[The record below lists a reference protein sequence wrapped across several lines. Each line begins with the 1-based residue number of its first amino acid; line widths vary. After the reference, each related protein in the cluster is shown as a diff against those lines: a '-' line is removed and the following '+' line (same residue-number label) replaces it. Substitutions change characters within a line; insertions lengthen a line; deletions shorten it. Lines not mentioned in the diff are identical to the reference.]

1 MRWTSCSGWMTTF
14 VGREMI
20 FPVLSPP
27 RTSSTLPSK
36 VFRKSGER
44 PGDNTAKMSP
54 VLRSLYRMAHS
65 LRLDSA
71 HLIQNDGLVK
81 YLFLFAD
88 VRRYNCIQL
97 IPFIFTMKKTFIVI
111 AIILVLALLPLL
123 GTYNSIV
130 ALNQDTAAKWSQVEG
145 QYQRRMDLIPNL
157 VATVKGAANFE
168 QTTLTAVVEARAK
181 ATQVTVDPSKLD
193 AESIAKYQAAQG
205 ELSSALGKLLMIT
218 ENYPTL
224 TATENFKDLQSQ
236 IEGTENR
243 IAVSRKDFGDSVQT
257 YNTKVSQF
265 PGNIVAKL
273 FGFAPKAYFKADQ
286 SAAAAPSVAF

>member
-1 MRWTSCSGWMTTF
+1 
-14 VGREMI
+14 
-20 FPVLSPP
+20 
-27 RTSSTLPSK
+27 
-36 VFRKSGER
+36 
-44 PGDNTAKMSP
+44 
-54 VLRSLYRMAHS
+54 
-65 LRLDSA
+65 
-71 HLIQNDGLVK
+71 
-81 YLFLFAD
+81 
-88 VRRYNCIQL
+88 
-97 IPFIFTMKKTFIVI
+97 MKKTLIVI
-111 AIILVLALLPLL
+111 AIVLVLVLLPLF

-130 ALNQDTAAKWSQVEG
+130 ALNQDTASKWSQVEG

-168 QTTLTAVVEARAK
+168 QQTLTNVVEARAK
-181 ATQVTVDPSKLD
+181 ATQITVDPTKLD

-218 ENYPTL
+218 ENYPKL

-273 FGFAPKAYFKADQ
+273 FGFSAKAYFKADQ
-286 SAAAAPSVAF
+286 AAATAPTVAF

>member
-1 MRWTSCSGWMTTF
+1 VAQG
-14 VGREMI
+14 VGRD
-20 FPVLSPP
+20 VLDDTGLDAMLINLANLHEWRVALFSP
-27 RTSSTLPSK
+27 
-36 VFRKSGER
+36 E
-44 PGDNTAKMSP
+44 
-54 VLRSLYRMAHS
+54 
-65 LRLDSA
+65 
-71 HLIQNDGLVK
+71 Q
-81 YLFLFAD
+81 
-88 VRRYNCIQL
+88 
-97 IPFIFTMKKTFIVI
+97 
-111 AIILVLALLPLL
+111 LPLKRH
-123 GTYNSIV
+123 V
-130 ALNQDTAAKWSQVEG
+130 ASLLQIYQG
-145 QYQRRMDLIPNL
+145 QPFNEMRVIQRMD
-157 VATVKGAANFE
+157 KD
-168 QTTLTAVVEARAK
+168 AV
-181 ATQVTVDPSKLD
+181 QSGMDWLSKLD